1 MSAKEQQKLKQRADG
16 HWDAICELREKL
28 NQLYEQGEPFTSE
41 KMIRIGIEIDRRGK
55 QLIELD
61 RQYEDLLLAELPE

>member
-1 MSAKEQQKLKQRADG
+1 MNAKEQQTLKQRADDY
-16 HWDAICELREKL
+16 WKAICKLRKKL

-41 KMIRIGIEIDRRGK
+41 KMICIATEIDRHGK

-61 RQYEDLLLAELPE
+61 RQYEDLLLAALPE

>member
-1 MSAKEQQKLKQRADG
+1 MSAKEQQMLKQRADG
-16 HWDAICELREKL
+16 HWKAICELRKKL
-28 NQLYEQGEPFTSE
+28 NELYEQGEPFTSE
-41 KMIRIGIEIDRRGK
+41 KMIRIGIEIDRHGK